1 MDLGIVPEVGVNI
14 GTLKKKKKSYEFCWL
29 WWVRL
34 KAKIGKKKKY
44 HGDFKFYIVFCIKEG
59 GILMLR

>member
-14 GTLKKKKKSYEFCWL
+14 GTLKKSYEFCWL

-34 KAKIGKKKKY
+34 KAKIGKKKS
-44 HGDFKFYIVFCIKEG
+44 IMA
-59 GILMLR
+59 ILNFISCFV